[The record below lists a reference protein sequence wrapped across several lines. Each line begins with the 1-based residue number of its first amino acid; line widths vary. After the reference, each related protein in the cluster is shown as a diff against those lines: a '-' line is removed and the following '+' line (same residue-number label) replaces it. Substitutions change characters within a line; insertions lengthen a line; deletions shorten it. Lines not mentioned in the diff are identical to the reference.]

1 MADIT
6 KLESFKLITLEEFKN
21 WEGFDKLVAQYG
33 KKLYDD
39 NISNYLID
47 GISRASLQLDSIC
60 GYRLETEFP
69 LLDPN
74 SEIDK
79 KRINYVKIA
88 CCLQTQYL
96 IRTGI
101 EYYSGGE
108 NSSDGVASYTYPSNM
123 KIEFLPDVISLL
135 EKAKF
140 YKSQTITK
148 INPDNYGFKNEY
160 HTWFGRP
167 DTIHKDR
174 PIMLSEADAK
184 YVWKNSMFKSNT
196 LSIIPWAY
204 TEKSGIWQIE
214 VSPEIL
220 TKYIDNYIKNV
231 SIKVDNKSVVY
242 NSNNELSVPF
252 DNKSI
257 IKNDND
263 EIAVSDLKQ
272 DKLISG
278 ENIKTINGNSLLGS
292 GDISI
297 SSGNDWELINY
308 PEENEKLTF
317 KIPDYDLTKYYY
329 KISMSITDYSSANK
343 FVTYYFETIS
353 QKSIFSFLADNY
365 YKRITIKQDGSI
377 SNDTNN
383 ISIKDLTIKRK
394 LINNKELI
402 SDEPHSIYK
411 RDMDTDLP
419 KETIKKINSATTIN
433 ELNLIKY
440 NPIWKNILNNR
451 NDIKELFN
459 KKWLE
464 LNKKITN

>member
-1 MADIT
+1 MVMRRSEIMN

-39 NISNYLID
+39 NISNYLIE
-47 GISRASLQLDSIC
+47 GITRASLQLDSIC

-101 EYYSGGE
+101 EYSSGGE
-108 NSSDGVASYTYPSNM
+108 NSSDGVASYTYLSNM
-123 KIEFLPDVISLL
+123 KIEFSPDVISLL

-167 DTIHKDR
+167 DINHKDR

-184 YVWKNSMFKSNT
+184 YVWKNSIFRSNT
-196 LSIIPWAY
+196 LSIIPWSD

-214 VSPEIL
+214 ISQEL
-220 TKYIDNYIKNV
+220 LAKYIDNYINNV

-252 DNKSI
+252 DNKTI
-257 IKNDND
+257 IKSDNN

-278 ENIKTINGNSLLGS
+278 TTIKTINGNSLLGS

-297 SSGNDWELINY
+297 SGGNDWELINY
-308 PEENEKLTF
+308 PEANEKLTF

-329 KISMSITDYSSANK
+329 KISISITDYASANN

-353 QKSIFSFLADNY
+353 QKSRFTFLADNS

-383 ISIKDLTIKRK
+383 ISIKYLTIKRK
-394 LINNKELI
+394 LI
-402 SDEPHSIYK
+402 
-411 RDMDTDLP
+411 
-419 KETIKKINSATTIN
+419 
-433 ELNLIKY
+433 
-440 NPIWKNILNNR
+440 
-451 NDIKELFN
+451 
-459 KKWLE
+459 
-464 LNKKITN
+464 

>member
-21 WEGFDKLVAQYG
+21 WEGFDKLVSKYG
-33 KKLYDD
+33 KKLYDG
-39 NISNYLID
+39 NISNYLIE
-47 GISRASLQLDSIC
+47 GIVRAILQLDSIC

-101 EYYSGGE
+101 EYSSGGE

-123 KIEFLPDVISLL
+123 KIEFSHDVISLL

-167 DTIHKDR
+167 YTNHKDR

-184 YVWKNSMFKSNT
+184 YVWKNSIFKSNT
-196 LSIIPWAY
+196 LSIIPWAD

-214 VSPEIL
+214 ISQELLV
-220 TKYIDNYIKNV
+220 KYIDNYLKNMK
-231 SIKVDNKSVVY
+231 IDNKSVVY
-242 NSNNELSVPF
+242 NTNNELSVPF
-252 DNKSI
+252 DNDTIYYENNVWKAKQSGEIPSDI
-257 IKNDND
+257 IKD
-263 EIAVSDLKQ
+263 SDLNKNYIDKEDGKYIVKTSQDINLKQ

-278 ENIKTINGNSLLGS
+278 ANIKTINGNSLLGN
-292 GDISI
+292 GDITI
-297 SSGNDWELINY
+297 SSESKWEVVDKSDFIPSIPHYFIKGFDKTKYQYKLWLIYKYQQNDTLTTPIETPLNYNGSVEWTRYIPTQDDNLIVSIY
-308 PEENEKLTF
+308 PESG
-317 KIPDYDLTKYYY
+317 KI
-329 KISMSITDYSSANK
+329 
-343 FVTYYFETIS
+343 FF
-353 QKSIFSFLADNY
+353 F
-365 YKRITIKQDGSI
+365 
-377 SNDTNN
+377 
-383 ISIKDLTIKRK
+383 
-394 LINNKELI
+394 
-402 SDEPHSIYK
+402 
-411 RDMDTDLP
+411 
-419 KETIKKINSATTIN
+419 
-433 ELNLIKY
+433 
-440 NPIWKNILNNR
+440 
-451 NDIKELFN
+451 
-459 KKWLE
+459 
-464 LNKKITN
+464 

>member
-39 NISNYLID
+39 NISNYLIE
-47 GISRASLQLDSIC
+47 GITRASLQLDSIC

-167 DTIHKDR
+167 DTNHKDR

-252 DNKSI
+252 DNKTI

-263 EIAVSDLKQ
+263 EIAVSDLK
-272 DKLISG
+272 
-278 ENIKTINGNSLLGS
+278 
-292 GDISI
+292 
-297 SSGNDWELINY
+297 
-308 PEENEKLTF
+308 
-317 KIPDYDLTKYYY
+317 
-329 KISMSITDYSSANK
+329 
-343 FVTYYFETIS
+343 
-353 QKSIFSFLADNY
+353 
-365 YKRITIKQDGSI
+365 
-377 SNDTNN
+377 
-383 ISIKDLTIKRK
+383 
-394 LINNKELI
+394 
-402 SDEPHSIYK
+402 
-411 RDMDTDLP
+411 
-419 KETIKKINSATTIN
+419 
-433 ELNLIKY
+433 
-440 NPIWKNILNNR
+440 
-451 NDIKELFN
+451 
-459 KKWLE
+459 
-464 LNKKITN
+464 

>member
-33 KKLYDD
+33 KKLYDN
-39 NISNYLID
+39 NISNYLIE
-47 GISRASLQLDSIC
+47 GITRASLQLDSIC

-101 EYYSGGE
+101 EYSTGGE
-108 NSSDGVASYTYPSNM
+108 NSSDKVTSYTYPTNM
-123 KIEFLPDVISLL
+123 KIEFSPDVISLL

-167 DTIHKDR
+167 DTNYKDR

-184 YVWKNSMFKSNT
+184 YVWKNSIFKSNT
-196 LSIIPWAY
+196 FSIIPWVD
-204 TEKSGIWQIE
+204 TEKSGTWQIE
-214 VSPEIL
+214 ISQELL
-220 TKYIDNYIKNV
+220 TKYIDNYIKNF

-252 DNKSI
+252 DNNTIYYENNVWKAKQGSSVETPIDNKTI
-257 IKNDND
+257 IKN
-263 EIAVSDLKQ
+263 EQQQLMVSDVKQ
-272 DKLISG
+272 DKLVSG
-278 ENIKTINGNSLLGS
+278 TNIKTINGNSLLGS

-297 SSGNDWELINY
+297 SSGNNWEVINTSDFIKNSKEY
-308 PEENEKLTF
+308 TVRAFDN
-317 KIPDYDLTKYYY
+317 KYYY
-329 KISMSITDYSSANK
+329 RINCSVETQFRIYGFTIFVNPKFISEKIPRTHYIGTSIEGYSSIFEWDKNTNYGT
-343 FVTYYFETIS
+343 VTIEKAESAQY
-353 QKSIFSFLADNY
+353 LN
-365 YKRITIKQDGSI
+365 G
-377 SNDTNN
+377 
-383 ISIKDLTIKRK
+383 
-394 LINNKELI
+394 
-402 SDEPHSIYK
+402 IYIE
-411 RDMDTDLP
+411 R
-419 KETIKKINSATTIN
+419 KKINN
-433 ELNLIKY
+433 
-440 NPIWKNILNNR
+440 
-451 NDIKELFN
+451 
-459 KKWLE
+459 
-464 LNKKITN
+464 

>member
-39 NISNYLID
+39 NISNYLIE
-47 GISRASLQLDSIC
+47 GIVRASLQLDSIC

-101 EYYSGGE
+101 EYSSGGE

-123 KIEFLPDVISLL
+123 KIEFSPDVISLL

-167 DTIHKDR
+167 DTNHKDR

-184 YVWKNSMFKSNT
+184 YVWKNSIFRSNT
-196 LSIIPWAY
+196 LSIIPWAD
-204 TEKSGIWQIE
+204 TEKSGTWQIE
-214 VSPEIL
+214 ISQEL
-220 TKYIDNYIKNV
+220 LAKYIDNYIKNI

-252 DNKSI
+252 DNETIYEENGLWKAKQSGNI
-257 IKNDND
+257 PPDVIKDSNLNKDYIDKQDGKYIVKTSQDIN
-263 EIAVSDLKQ
+263 LKQ
-272 DKLISG
+272 DKLVNG
-278 ENIKTINGNSLLGS
+278 TNIKTINGNSLLGS
-292 GDISI
+292 GDIFI
-297 SSGNDWELINY
+297 NAGNGWKEVNTSDFIKNSKEYNV
-308 PEENEKLTF
+308 KAF
-317 KIPDYDLTKYYY
+317 DDKYYY
-329 KISMSITDYSSANK
+329 RINCSVKTQFRVYSFTIFVNPKFINENPPTTHYIGTSIEGYSSI
-343 FVTYYFETIS
+343 FEWDKNTNYGTITIEKAES
-353 QKSIFSFLADNY
+353 AQYLNGIY
-365 YKRITIKQDGSI
+365 IERKRI
-377 SNDTNN
+377 NN
-383 ISIKDLTIKRK
+383 
-394 LINNKELI
+394 
-402 SDEPHSIYK
+402 
-411 RDMDTDLP
+411 
-419 KETIKKINSATTIN
+419 
-433 ELNLIKY
+433 
-440 NPIWKNILNNR
+440 
-451 NDIKELFN
+451 
-459 KKWLE
+459 
-464 LNKKITN
+464 